1 MARYSSK
8 RHKQLMNASEYA
20 LQDAV
25 ESDQPRESRIA
36 STIINDFRKY
46 REWELRHAN
55 LLIPVAEQRAEKYQI
70 LALRKANVQLVHRRA
85 FFTYLQS
92 RDVSAA
98 GRTQLFRLF
107 HSTLDLNDAI
117 LAEHKHY
124 MLAYSSG
131 ISTDHIVD
139 VMHDDVSTRL
149 VDQYERT
156 FTRYFEMKCF
166 IACAGSN
173 SATRELVNAAL
184 RDSQGNLLR
193 LRRRMETEL
202 PRERSGSFEQQELLS
217 RSGRYEVQNY
227 LKV

>member
-8 RHKQLMNASEYA
+8 RHKQLMDASEYA

-25 ESDQPRESRIA
+25 ESDEPRSSRIA
-36 STIINDFRKY
+36 STIVNDFRKY

-55 LLIPVAEQRAEKYQI
+55 LLVPVAEQNAEKYQI

-98 GRTQLFRLF
+98 SREQLFRLF

-117 LAEHKHY
+117 LVEHKQY

-131 ISTDHIVD
+131 ISTNHIGD
-139 VMHDDVSTRL
+139 VMHDDVSMQL
-149 VDQYERT
+149 VQTYEKT

-166 IACAGSN
+166 LASARDN
-173 SATRELVNAAL
+173 SVTRELINAAL
-184 RDSQGNLLR
+184 RDTQGHLLR

-202 PRERSGSFEQQELLS
+202 PSKGGGGFEQRELLA
-217 RSGRYEVQNY
+217 RSGRYEIQNY
-227 LKV
+227 LNV